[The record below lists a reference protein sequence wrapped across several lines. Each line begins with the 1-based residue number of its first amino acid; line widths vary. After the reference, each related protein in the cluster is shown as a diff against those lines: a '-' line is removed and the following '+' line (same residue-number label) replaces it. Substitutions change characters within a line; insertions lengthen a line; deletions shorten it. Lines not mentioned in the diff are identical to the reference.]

1 MSIYVKVNNTEY
13 PATVDGVYNDRL
25 WGDRESKAV
34 TLTMEYTAAS
44 QLFVDGLS
52 WSIVQRDTVP
62 VYDEDGKPTGE
73 TEEQVQ
79 EWDNSE
85 YCVAGPI
92 TDNRDGTITVKMGK
106 PMPLERA
113 EAEKAAAQ
121 HTAATLMGMPVYT
134 AIGEERAKDLRY
146 AIETAAASL
155 DDKTASKAPELFPQ
169 LTGDGSLVKSGTRI
183 CWQGGIKRAA
193 VDLWDTAENTPDAD
207 KNLWEDIQ
215 YKQGYR
221 IIPETITAT
230 LAFAKGERGWWQDEL
245 YESKLAA
252 NVWNPS
258 VNPDGWKKITE
269 EGT

>member
-1 MSIYVKVNNTEY
+1 MIYFKANNTEY
-13 PATVDGVYNDRL
+13 PASITGKIPDRD
-25 WGDRESKAV
+25 WGGRKSKAI
-34 TLTMEYTAAS
+34 TLEMTHAAAV

-62 VYDEDGKPTGE
+62 VYGTDGNPTGE

-79 EWDNSE
+79 EWDNADF
-85 YCVAGPI
+85 CVAGPI

-155 DDKTASKAPELFPQ
+155 DDKTASEAPELFPQ

-193 VDLWDTAENTPDAD
+193 VDLWDTAENTPDAA

-221 IIPETITAT
+221 LIPETITAT
-230 LAFAKGERGWWQDEL
+230 LAFAKGERGWWKDEL
-245 YESKLAA
+245 YESMLAA

>member
-13 PATVDGVYNDRL
+13 PATVDGVYNDRS

-92 TDNRDGTITVKMGK
+92 TDNRDGTITAKMGK
-106 PMPLERA
+106 KTEVELLRETSA
-113 EAEKAAAQ
+113 DAEQAAKILLGEAE
-121 HTAATLMGMPVYT
+121 
-134 AIGEERAKDLRY
+134 
-146 AIETAAASL
+146 
-155 DDKTASKAPELFPQ
+155 
-169 LTGDGSLVKSGTRI
+169 
-183 CWQGGIKRAA
+183 
-193 VDLWDTAENTPDAD
+193 
-207 KNLWEDIQ
+207 
-215 YKQGYR
+215 
-221 IIPETITAT
+221 
-230 LAFAKGERGWWQDEL
+230 
-245 YESKLAA
+245 
-252 NVWNPS
+252 
-258 VNPDGWKKITE
+258 
-269 EGT
+269 